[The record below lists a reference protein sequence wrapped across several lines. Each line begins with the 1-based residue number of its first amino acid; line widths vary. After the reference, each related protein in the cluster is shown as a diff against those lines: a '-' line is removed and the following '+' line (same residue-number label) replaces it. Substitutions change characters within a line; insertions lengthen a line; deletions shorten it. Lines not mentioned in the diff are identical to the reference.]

1 VDQSAIGI
9 VTISHHGTIDGFEEN
24 GWQWQEK
31 QECILITMDKKATEI
46 HPEWDLVIEP
56 QNSLF
61 ELHLKDVWRYRDL
74 LWLLV
79 KRDFVSFYKQTIL
92 GPLWFFIQ
100 PLFSTI
106 IFTFIFGNLAGLS
119 TDGLPQPLFYMAGI
133 TAWNYFADCLTKTS
147 TVFRDNA
154 GIFGKVYFPRLI
166 MPLSIVVSSLVRFG
180 VQMLLFFVMIGYYL
194 VQDEKGSLFHPNI
207 YVLFF
212 PVLVL
217 MMALLGLGMGL
228 IITALTTKYRDLAF
242 LITFGVQLMMYATTV
257 IYPLSAAPEK
267 YRWLIK
273 LNPMTGI
280 IEAFRY
286 GFLGQGEFTL
296 NSFGYSVAFTL
307 VSLFLGV
314 LIFNKTEKIFV
325 DTV

>member
-1 VDQSAIGI
+1 MNHDEAL
-9 VTISHHGTIDGFEEN
+9 
-24 GWQWQEK
+24 K
-31 QECILITMDKKATEI
+31 
-46 HPEWDLVIEP
+46 EWDLVIEP
-56 QNSLF
+56 QTSLF
-61 ELHLKDVWRYRDL
+61 ELNLKDVWRYRDL

-100 PLFSTI
+100 PLFTTV

-133 TAWNYFADCLTKTS
+133 TAWNYFAECLTKTS

-154 GIFGKVYFPRLI
+154 NIFGKVYFPRLI
-166 MPLSIVVSSLVRFG
+166 MPLSIVVSNLVRFG
-180 VQMLLFFVMIGYYL
+180 VQVLLFFVMIGYYL
-194 VQDEKGSLFHPNI
+194 VQSEMSSLFHPNI
-207 YVLFF
+207 YVLLF

-217 MMALLGLGMGL
+217 MMALLGLGLGL

-267 YRWLIK
+267 YRWLIE

-286 GFLGQGEFTL
+286 GFLGQGVLTI
-296 NSFGYSVAFTL
+296 NSFGYSVIFTL
-307 VSLFLGV
+307 VSLLCGV
-314 LIFNKTEKIFV
+314 LIFNKTEKTFV

>member
-1 VDQSAIGI
+1 MSKELLEAN
-9 VTISHHGTIDGFEEN
+9 T
-24 GWQWQEK
+24 
-31 QECILITMDKKATEI
+31 
-46 HPEWDLVIEP
+46 EWDLVIEP
-56 QNSLF
+56 QSSL
-61 ELHLKDVWRYRDL
+61 LQLNLKDVWRYRDL

-100 PLFSTI
+100 PLFTTI

-154 GIFGKVYFPRLI
+154 NIFGKVYFPRLI
-166 MPLSIVVSSLVRFG
+166 MPLSIVVSNLVRFG
-180 VQMLLFFVMIGYYL
+180 VQMLLFFMMIGYYAYTGA
-194 VQDEKGSLFHPNI
+194 DFHLNA
-207 YVLFF
+207 YVLLF
-212 PVLVL
+212 PILVL
-217 MMALLGLGMGL
+217 MMALLGLGLGL

-257 IYPLSAAPEK
+257 IYPLSAAPAAYKWVIE
-267 YRWLIK
+267 

-286 GFLGQGEFTL
+286 GFLGEGSLTL
-296 NSFGYSVAFTL
+296 QTLGYSIAFTL
-307 VSLFLGV
+307 IALVLGV
-314 LIFNKTEKIFV
+314 IIFNKTEKTFV